1 MLHPKLDGGEFD
13 PTSCGF
19 SKNVPSKERMKA
31 CFFILDKLFLKYE
44 RKGVWGGGEID
55 LLLAEK
61 PTLKKPSQ

>member
-1 MLHPKLDGGEFD
+1 MLHPKMDGAEFD
-13 PTSCGF
+13 LTFCGF

-31 CFFILDKLFLKYE
+31 CFFILDKFFLKCE
-44 RKGVWGGGEID
+44 RKGVWGGETD